1 MIQKEYKKLLKS
13 KMTFKNFL
21 VLLQIA
27 KAAADEGFI
36 LNGIDVGDFLY
47 LDMFKDMSDEFYD
60 EFEKEDV
67 L

>member
-1 MIQKEYKKLLKS
+1 MEQKDFKSRLKN

-36 LNGIDVGDFLY
+36 LNGINVGDFLY
-47 LDMFKDMSDEFYD
+47 LDMFKDMSDEFYN
-60 EFEKEDV
+60 EFEKDFI